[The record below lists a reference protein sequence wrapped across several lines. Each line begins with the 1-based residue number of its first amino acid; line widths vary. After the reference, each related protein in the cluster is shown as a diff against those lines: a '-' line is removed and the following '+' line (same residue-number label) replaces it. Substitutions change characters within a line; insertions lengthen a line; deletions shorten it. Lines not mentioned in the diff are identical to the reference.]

1 MFTDSLFLSPILLVS
16 RKRIIVS
23 ITLAFARIP
32 IFQVANISLFTQA
45 SFFVLSMPCV
55 QSVGHLTM
63 HLTQMIVQFAGD
75 VLAPSLCS
83 FLLWRCRCNTLLFGQ
98 CPRPILPPY
107 LMLHQMVSIQ
117 HVTREQ
123 IPTSGLHGFISC
135 WSKQVSTKCNHHLC

>member
-55 QSVGHLTM
+55 QYVGHLTM

-83 FLLWRCRCNTLLFGQ
+83 FLLCGGVDATHYCLGNALDQYFLL
-98 CPRPILPPY
+98 I
-107 LMLHQMVSIQ
+107 
-117 HVTREQ
+117 
-123 IPTSGLHGFISC
+123 
-135 WSKQVSTKCNHHLC
+135 